1 MDQDIVGN
9 TGKLEISTSHQQL
22 TRMGIGANFGRT
34 VSRTDEPQPDGSVS
48 SRVGVV
54 VLVKHPC
61 LQRERMQS
69 SAPNQMT
76 TGSPTTY
83 THGD

>member
-1 MDQDIVGN
+1 MASEVRMDAF
-9 TGKLEISTSHQQL
+9 EAPRST
-22 TRMGIGANFGRT
+22 
-34 VSRTDEPQPDGSVS
+34 VS

-83 THGD
+83 TTSITG